1 MHSSSINVWSL
12 ILEATIVVQL
22 VMLTLLL
29 ASIISWVMIVQRWLV
44 LNSAEQGMSGFEKR
58 FWSGMDLSQLYREGS
73 DQQKA
78 NKPTGGMENIFRAGF
93 KEFMRLRQ
101 QGGVNAE
108 SVMAGAQRA
117 MRVAYSREEE
127 KLEKHLPFLATVGS
141 VTPYIGLF
149 GTVIGIMNSFISLAE
164 QSQATLQVVAPGIA
178 EALIAT
184 AMGLF
189 AAIPAVVAYNRY
201 SSKVEVLAGN
211 YITFTEEFSGIL
223 HRQVVSAPATK
234 I

>member
-1 MHSSSINVWSL
+1 ML
-12 ILEATIVVQL
+12 I
-22 VMLTLLL
+22 LLL

-44 LNSAEQGMSGFEKR
+44 LNSAEQGMSGFENR

-101 QGGVNAE
+101 QGGVN
-108 SVMAGAQRA
+108 SDGVMAGAQRA

-201 SSKVEVLAGN
+201 STKVDVIAGN
-211 YITFTEEFSGIL
+211 YITFTEEFAGIL
-223 HRQVVSAPATK
+223 HRQVASAPATK
-234 I
+234 A

>member
-1 MHSSSINVWSL
+1 MSVWTL
-12 ILEATIVVQL
+12 ILDATIAVQL
-22 VMLTLLL
+22 VMIILVL
-29 ASIISWVMIVQRWLV
+29 ASVISWVMIIQRWLV
-44 LNSAEQGMSGFEKR
+44 LTSAEQGMNGFEKK
-58 FWSGMDLSQLYREGS
+58 FWSGMDLSQLYKDGSSRAKEGE
-73 DQQKA
+73 
-78 NKPTGGMENIFRAGF
+78 PLLGMETIFRAGF

-101 QGGVNAE
+101 QGGVNADVTL
-108 SVMAGAQRA
+108 SSTQRA

-149 GTVIGIMNSFISLAE
+149 GTVIGIMNSFIGLAQ

-201 SSKVEVLAGN
+201 SARVDSVVNN
-211 YITFTEEFSGIL
+211 YIMFAEEFSSIL
-223 HRQVVSAPATK
+223 HRQLVSGRQPE
-234 I
+234 

>member
-1 MHSSSINVWSL
+1 ML
-12 ILEATIVVQL
+12 I
-22 VMLTLLL
+22 LLL

-101 QGGVNAE
+101 QGGVN
-108 SVMAGAQRA
+108 SDGVMAGAQRA
-117 MRVAYSREEE
+117 LRVAYSREEE

-201 SSKVEVLAGN
+201 STKVDVIAGN
-211 YITFTEEFSGIL
+211 YITFTEEFAGIL
-223 HRQVVSAPATK
+223 HRQVASAPATK
-234 I
+234 V

>member
-1 MHSSSINVWSL
+1 MQHDSMNVWSL
-12 ILEATIVVQL
+12 ILEATVTVQL
-22 VMLTLLL
+22 VMLTLVL
-29 ASIISWVMIVQRWLV
+29 ASIISWVMIIQRYLV
-44 LNSAEQGMSGFEKR
+44 LSSAEQGMNSFEKR
-58 FWSGMDLSQLYREGS
+58 FWSGMDLSQLYRDGS
-73 DQQKA
+73 NQQKE
-78 NKPTGGMENIFRAGF
+78 NQPTGGMENIFRAGF

-101 QGGVNAE
+101 QGGA
-108 SVMAGAQRA
+108 SPDAIMAGAQRA

-127 KLEKHLPFLATVGS
+127 KLEKHLAFLATVGS

-149 GTVIGIMNSFISLAE
+149 GTVIGIMNSFIGLAQ

-201 SSKVEVLAGN
+201 STRVEVITGN
-211 YITFTEEFSGIL
+211 YITFTEEFAGIL
-223 HRQVVSAPATK
+223 HRQVVSTPK
-234 I
+234 

>member
-1 MHSSSINVWSL
+1 VHSSSINVWSL

-44 LNSAEQGMSGFEKR
+44 LTSAEQGMSGFEKR

-101 QGGVNAE
+101 QGGVNSE
-108 SVMAGAQRA
+108 GVMAGAQRA

-164 QSQATLQVVAPGIA
+164 QSQASLQVVAPGIA

-201 SSKVEVLAGN
+201 SSKVDVIAGN
-211 YITFTEEFSGIL
+211 YITFTEEFAGIL
-223 HRQVVSAPATK
+223 HRQVVSAPAPK
-234 I
+234 V